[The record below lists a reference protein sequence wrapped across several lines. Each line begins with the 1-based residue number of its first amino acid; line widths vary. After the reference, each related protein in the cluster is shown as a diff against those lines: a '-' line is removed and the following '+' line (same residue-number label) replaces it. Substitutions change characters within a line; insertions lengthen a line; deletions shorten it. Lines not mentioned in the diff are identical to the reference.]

1 MLVCF
6 IEGPLVALCLATPL
20 ALLML
25 LAYAAMS
32 MERDAGT
39 YPARIS

>member
-6 IEGPLVALCLATPL
+6 IGLCLAAPL

-25 LAYAAMS
+25 LAYAATS
-32 MERDAGT
+32 ADDLLE
-39 YPARIS
+39 PI